1 MILSC
6 NVTLLC
12 QKNWLN
18 SKHYFI
24 MKIPNKQEL
33 QQIAFLKKD
42 VYNAKIK
49 EIEDKVP
56 DISKLAN

>member
-1 MILSC
+1 
-6 NVTLLC
+6 
-12 QKNWLN
+12 
-18 SKHYFI
+18 

-42 VYNAKIK
+42 IYNAKIK